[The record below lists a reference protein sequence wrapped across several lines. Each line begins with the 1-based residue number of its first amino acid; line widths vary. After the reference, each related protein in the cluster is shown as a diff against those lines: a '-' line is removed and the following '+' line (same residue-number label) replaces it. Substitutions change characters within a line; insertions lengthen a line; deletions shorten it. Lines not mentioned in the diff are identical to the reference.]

1 MSNLVTFLAHE
12 TWKKHAQTFQ
22 YCSPKNC
29 PVYPGSWKL
38 TYLFNVSYTWY
49 KSLLW
54 ASLCISCILQM
65 HVDAWIF
72 CLSKREKKKVYSCNC
87 AKCRQRPSSKCKVI
101 YPKYYYKLKAF
112 ECYIYVVVYSWLLA
126 SLRCN
131 MQVEGYNGVRTES
144 KKNVNFGFKV
154 HFFDLKKTKA
164 LINFLC
170 QSIITYLYSTWDF
183 WKMSAHIYRLWIFAP
198 F

>member
-1 MSNLVTFLAHE
+1 MPRCSFLTLIILAIDTVSNLVTFLAHE

-22 YCSPKNC
+22 YCSQKNC

-72 CLSKREKKKVYSCNC
+72 CLSKRK
-87 AKCRQRPSSKCKVI
+87 
-101 YPKYYYKLKAF
+101 
-112 ECYIYVVVYSWLLA
+112 
-126 SLRCN
+126 
-131 MQVEGYNGVRTES
+131 
-144 KKNVNFGFKV
+144 KKNVFLQLCKMPSKTFKQIQSYIPQVLLETKGVWMLYMRSVQLTPGLFNPNQCGLFGQLRRRGGSKWP
-154 HFFDLKKTKA
+154 A
-164 LINFLC
+164 E
-170 QSIITYLYSTWDF
+170 
-183 WKMSAHIYRLWIFAP
+183 R
-198 F
+198 